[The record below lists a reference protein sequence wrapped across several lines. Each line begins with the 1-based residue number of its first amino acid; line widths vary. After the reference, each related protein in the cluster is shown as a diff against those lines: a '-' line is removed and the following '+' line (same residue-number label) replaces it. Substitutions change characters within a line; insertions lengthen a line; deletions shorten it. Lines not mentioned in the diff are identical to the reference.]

1 MLTICKHCRL
11 YRNLH
16 NTLLLPNN
24 SKDAVALEQRL
35 TAAHLAHQLARR
47 ATQEELQKRG
57 LYTDSTRAAHELEFK
72 LNQRLL
78 AQRLKKRPAVCSNC
92 SATALHYLTVSVA
105 VVPVQGM
112 VHALVA

>member
-1 MLTICKHCRL
+1 MLTRIHTAVATVHFK
-11 YRNLH
+11 
-16 NTLLLPNN
+16 TLLTNN

-78 AQRLKKRPAVCSNC
+78 AQRLKKRPAVCTNTSLQLYITKQC
-92 SATALHYLTVSVA
+92 LL
-105 VVPVQGM
+105 
-112 VHALVA
+112 L